1 MLTFRLQPMSGSV
14 FRAVMAGLNAGAPA
28 STNLTVHTQL
38 WALEVNLSDSAN
50 FRIRL
55 NWCGCIHRRLKFT
68 AMVWGRSL
76 CRLAST
82 RWHWPDWSQLCFF
95 AQSMAEQYCVF

>member
-1 MLTFRLQPMSGSV
+1 
-14 FRAVMAGLNAGAPA
+14 MAGLNAGAPA

-55 NWCGCIHRRLKFT
+55 N
-68 AMVWGRSL
+68 
-76 CRLAST
+76 
-82 RWHWPDWSQLCFF
+82 
-95 AQSMAEQYCVF
+95 